1 MTLILLISLPESY
14 DNLVTTLMWG
24 KETLEF
30 EEITGAL
37 LSFNQRKKSSDGS
50 SQVNGLWPKVIKSVG
65 ETSLGVSRVETNLD
79 LNLRE
84 GRIFNV
90 TSVGK
95 GAHKMRMSKMEERE
109 HIK

>member
-30 EEITGAL
+30 EITGAL
-37 LSFNQRKKSSDGS
+37 LSFNQRKKSNEGS

-65 ETSLGVSRVETNLD
+65 ETSLEVSRVETNLD
-79 LNLRE
+79 LNLGE

-90 TSVGK
+90 TSAGK